1 MTKKVDFKHLV
12 AFMVIMWCVRSFVVG
27 PFEPCFFI
35 TGILSA
41 IMVFRWKGGRRATGI
56 VLLLV
61 SLAGLVWD
69 ISARLDER
77 RIIKEKH
84 ERIKNAKPPK

>member
-1 MTKKVDFKHLV
+1 
-12 AFMVIMWCVRSFVVG
+12 
-27 PFEPCFFI
+27 
-35 TGILSA
+35 
-41 IMVFRWKGGRRATGI
+41 
-56 VLLLV
+56 LLLV
-61 SLAGLVWD
+61 SLAGLVSD